1 MTVADKN
8 YNLKL
13 VFVYLQE
20 VAHAF
25 VDELRNT
32 YGSANNI
39 DYLSK
44 IENIENQYAFL
55 KFERIILKKKKE
67 FKDVNA
73 QENLDKLNQEL
84 IDVNKIMTESF
95 EMLLNRD
102 NNLSKIQAQSA
113 TLRDTS
119 KDLRKSAKKLK
130 MSMLFRKYA
139 TPIIICVIITFL
151 ILMKFF
157 VFWHKLITIIIIE

>member
-1 MTVADKN
+1 M
-8 YNLKL
+8 
-13 VFVYLQE
+13 
-20 VAHAF
+20 AHAF

-44 IENIENQYAFL
+44 VENIENQYAFL

-102 NNLSKIQAQSA
+102 NNLSKIQA
-113 TLRDTS
+113 
-119 KDLRKSAKKLK
+119 
-130 MSMLFRKYA
+130 
-139 TPIIICVIITFL
+139 
-151 ILMKFF
+151 
-157 VFWHKLITIIIIE
+157 

>member
-1 MTVADKN
+1 MTIAERQ
-8 YNLKL
+8 YNQKL

-25 VDELRNT
+25 HDELRNT
-32 YGSANNI
+32 YGSSNNI

-44 IENIENQYAFL
+44 VETIENQYAFL
-55 KFERIILKKKKE
+55 KFERVILKKKKE
-67 FKDVNA
+67 FKDMNK

-102 NNLSKIQAQSA
+102 NNLSKISN
-113 TLRDTS
+113 
-119 KDLRKSAKKLK
+119 
-130 MSMLFRKYA
+130 
-139 TPIIICVIITFL
+139 
-151 ILMKFF
+151 
-157 VFWHKLITIIIIE
+157 

>member
-1 MTVADKN
+1 M
-8 YNLKL
+8 
-13 VFVYLQE
+13 
-20 VAHAF
+20 
-25 VDELRNT
+25 
-32 YGSANNI
+32 
-39 DYLSK
+39 
-44 IENIENQYAFL
+44 
-55 KFERIILKKKKE
+55 ILKKKKE

-73 QENLDKLNQEL
+73 KENLDKLNQEL

-139 TPIIICVIITFL
+139 TPIIICLIITFL

-157 VFWHKLITIIIIE
+157 VF